1 MSLVRGAPDAPLLLP
16 LRRYRKRRGRRGQ
29 ELPDHNS
36 ARIEAV
42 RLLGEV
48 LRDKAGEFWDE
59 QSMKLVIT
67 DDVGPML
74 FVLDVS
80 AMEAP
85 AVTRLRTGPRAVD

>member
-1 MSLVRGAPDAPLLLP
+1 MPRYFFHFGETARGVDL
-16 LRRYRKRRGRRGQ
+16 RGQ
-29 ELPDHNS
+29 ELPDHNT

-59 QSMKLVIT
+59 QSMKLIIT
-67 DDVGPML
+67 DETGLML

-80 AMEAP
+80 AIEAP
-85 AVTRLRTGPRAVD
+85 AVSRQRPRAID

>member
-1 MSLVRGAPDAPLLLP
+1 MARYFFHFGDTPRGVDV
-16 LRRYRKRRGRRGQ
+16 RGQ
-29 ELPDHNS
+29 ELPDHNT

-59 QSMKLVIT
+59 QSMKLIIT
-67 DDVGPML
+67 DEAGLML

-80 AMEAP
+80 AIEAP
-85 AVTRLRTGPRAVD
+85 AVTRLRKGPRLID